1 MRNMVSLLLSVCGG
15 KRRPR
20 KRILLVD
27 EDPTLLTVLALILQ
41 GEGYLTHTVGDARI
55 LEPLLRFR
63 PDLILL
69 NVSLAQVDGRLLSRH
84 LKHQDRTRHIPIVL
98 MGPPSKTVLALA
110 KSGAD
115 DFLQK
120 PFDLETLLSTI
131 ERYV

>member
-1 MRNMVSLLLSVCGG
+1 
-15 KRRPR
+15 
-20 KRILLVD
+20 VD

-131 ERYV
+131 EQYV